1 MQNWSWLMG
10 ESASTVGS
18 QIDRLYY
25 VILVVTGIVFFATQ
39 LTLLWFIFRYRHR
52 EGRKAAYI
60 HGSTKAEIV
69 WTTIPAIIVLSIA
82 LASRGV
88 WAEIK
93 DPANVP
99 ANAMTVMLTAKQF
112 EWNLT
117 YPGPDDELGTG
128 DDFTVRNRLDVPID
142 RPTRLQMYS
151 EDVIHSFYIP
161 DFRLKQDIVPG
172 MELMMWFQ
180 PTRTGEFP
188 VGCAELCGIGHTRMR
203 GTLTVHTASEY
214 QTWMNERLPAQP

>member
-1 MQNWSWLMG
+1 MQNWSWLMD
-10 ESASTVGS
+10 ESASTVGP

-25 VILVVTGIVFFATQ
+25 VILVVTGIVFLATE

-52 EGRKAAYI
+52 EGQKAAYI

-69 WTTIPAIIVLSIA
+69 WTTIPAIIVLAIA
-82 LASRGV
+82 LASRGL

-117 YPGPDDELGTG
+117 YPGPDDELGNRG
-128 DDFTVRNRLDVPID
+128 RLHGQEPPRRADKSAHPARDVR
-142 RPTRLQMYS
+142 
-151 EDVIHSFYIP
+151 
-161 DFRLKQDIVPG
+161 
-172 MELMMWFQ
+172 
-180 PTRTGEFP
+180 
-188 VGCAELCGIGHTRMR
+188 
-203 GTLTVHTASEY
+203 
-214 QTWMNERLPAQP
+214 

>member
-1 MQNWSWLMG
+1 MQNWSWLLD
-10 ESASTVGS
+10 ESASTVGPH
-18 QIDRLYY
+18 IDRLYY
-25 VILVVTGIVFFATQ
+25 VILVVTGIVFFATEI
-39 LTLLWFIFRYRHR
+39 TLLWFIFRYRHR

-60 HGSTKAEIV
+60 QGSTKAEIV

-82 LASRGV
+82 LASRGL

-93 DPANVP
+93 DPALVP

-142 RPTRLQMYS
+142 RPTRLEMYS

-161 DFRLKQDIVPG
+161 DFRLKQDVVPG

-188 VGCAELCGIGHTRMR
+188 IGCAELCGIGHTRMR

-214 QTWMNERLPAQP
+214 QTWMNEHIQAQP

>member
-1 MQNWSWLMG
+1 MQNWSWLMD
-10 ESASTVGS
+10 ESASTVGP

-25 VILVVTGIVFFATQ
+25 VILVVTGIVFFATE
-39 LTLLWFIFRYRHR
+39 LTLLWFIFKYRHR

-69 WTTIPAIIVLSIA
+69 WTTIPAIIVLAIV
-82 LASRGV
+82 LASRGL

-128 DDFTVRNRLDVPID
+128 DDFTVRNRLDVPIN
-142 RPTRLQMYS
+142 RPTRLEMYA

-161 DFRLKQDIVPG
+161 DFRLKQDVVPG

-214 QTWMNERLPAQP
+214 QTWMNEQLQAQP